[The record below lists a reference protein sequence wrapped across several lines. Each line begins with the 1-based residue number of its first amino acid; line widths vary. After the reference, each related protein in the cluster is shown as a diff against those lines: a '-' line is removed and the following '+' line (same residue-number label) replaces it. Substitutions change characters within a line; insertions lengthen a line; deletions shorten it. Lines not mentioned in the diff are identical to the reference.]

1 MITQIANVNRIVMV
15 RLNPGEDLLHGLQEA
30 TKEAGIR
37 NGAILSGA
45 GSLSAYHCHVVETT
59 NLPPGNIFFRDE
71 GAFDILTLTGIIND
85 GRVHA
90 HITFSDDKQAMG
102 GHLEEGTR
110 VLTFAIAAIAELP
123 GVNLQD
129 WDRIVDL

>member
-1 MITQIANVNRIVMV
+1 MVTQTANVNRIVMV
-15 RLNPGEDLLHGLQEA
+15 RLNPGEDLLHGLREA
-30 TKEAGIR
+30 VQEAGIR
-37 NGAILSGA
+37 TGAILSGA

-71 GAFDILTLTGIIND
+71 GAFDILTLTGVVID

-90 HITFSDDKQAMG
+90 HITFSDEKKAMG

-110 VLTFAIAAIAELP
+110 VLTFAMAAIAELP
-123 GVNLQD
+123 GVSLQD